1 MTSAVGQT
9 SEKESSKTRWVAVF
23 ALVIWAFSLIL
34 LYPEKANFVLTRSWW
49 HTVLGAILEISVPV
63 LAILELRHSSEANT
77 LRKQA
82 NQLRAEAIAL
92 EEQNAKL
99 IAQLAEE
106 RNKHLQEIAKNT
118 ARPITPAEKNA
129 GLLRKHLRATVAVSE
144 GTHVWGNTPEI
155 VEVGEDNTVTLFTAS
170 SHMSSNAWCVKLRC
184 EDLEITDIPQGACPL
199 RLTVVKRYGA
209 PSNLAKSRSGR
220 NAINLRR
227 SGYLPRAIGHTTP
240 LTLSKVHPKSAHCLS
255 TGLRMGQT
263 LTCLR
268 HRPGAN
274 LSRTTLK
281 YRNDLCCWK
290 LSTKRKAL
298 LLVVMGQEI
307 QSIHSLF
314 GDVRLSC
321 RPPLT
326 AKY

>member
-209 PSNLAKSRSGR
+209 PVELGEIKKWEERNQPAAVRVFAKGDRAYDASYTKQGSSEKRTLFVYGSKDGA
-220 NAINLRR
+220 N
-227 SGYLPRAIGHTTP
+227 SYLLET
-240 LTLSKVHPKSAHCLS
+240 S
-255 TGLRMGQT
+255 TGSKFIADNVEISKRFVLLEVEYKAEGFT
-263 LTCLR
+263 F
-268 HRPGAN
+268 GGDGSGN
-274 LSRTTLK
+274 
-281 YRNDLCCWK
+281 
-290 LSTKRKAL
+290 TK
-298 LLVVMGQEI
+298 
-307 QSIHSLF
+307 HPLF
-314 GDVRLSC
+314 IR
-321 RPPLT
+321 
-326 AKY
+326 